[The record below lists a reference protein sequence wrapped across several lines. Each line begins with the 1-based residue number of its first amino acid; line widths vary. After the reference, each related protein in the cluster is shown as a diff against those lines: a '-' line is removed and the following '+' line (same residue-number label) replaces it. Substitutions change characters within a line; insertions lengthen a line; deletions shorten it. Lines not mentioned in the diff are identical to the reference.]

1 MKYLTIAIPTY
12 NGARTINQCIDSFK
26 DLLTDEVE
34 VIISDNA
41 SVDGTGEQV
50 KKYLNNPSFKYFL
63 NEKNVGMDA
72 NFDLAVRRSNG
83 KFVWILSD
91 DDIVENKEII
101 TILLKT
107 IKENIDNSVIY
118 LNYNDKK
125 NKITK
130 NYFSVTG
137 DDFFRITNFKSTLIS
152 STVVNK
158 EIWDSI
164 DKTPF
169 YGLLWLHICYLVIAN
184 SKHKTS
190 ILHATAI
197 SQIVYERKDRRW
209 GANGTFF
216 NVGLDLA
223 KVYSMMP
230 EYNYEKDVCRKA
242 MNYVYKSTFFKNI
255 IYARFEGFHLNKEVF
270 QKCLY
275 FYGKK
280 ISLWFINM
288 PLFLLPIFIFHI
300 QKRIKKVLKKRK

>member
-26 DLLTDEVE
+26 DLLTEEVE

-41 SVDGTGEQV
+41 SIDGTGDKV

-72 NFDLAVRRSNG
+72 NFDLAVKRATG

-91 DDIVENKEII
+91 DDIVENKEIV

-107 IKENIDNSVIY
+107 IKDNIDNSVIY
-118 LNYNDKK
+118 LNYNDT
-125 NKITK
+125 NHKITK
-130 NYFSVTG
+130 NYYSITG
-137 DDFFRITNFKSTLIS
+137 NDFFRVSNFKSTLIS

-164 DKTPF
+164 DKTPY

-184 SKHKTS
+184 STHKTS
-190 ILHATAI
+190 ILHDTAI

-209 GANGTFF
+209 GSNGTFF

-230 EYNYEKDVCRKA
+230 EYNYEKDVCKKA

-255 IYARFEGFHLNKEVF
+255 IYARLDGFHLTKEIYK
-270 QKCLY
+270 KCLY
-275 FYGKK
+275 YYGKK
-280 ISLWFINM
+280 ISFWCINI
-288 PLFLLPIFIFHI
+288 PLFFVPLYFFRL
-300 QKRIKKVLKKRK
+300 LKKIKQVIKNG